1 MSKKINGASISIK
14 NLSLNLGNTQILENI
29 NIDVKSGEI
38 HSIIGPNGAGKT
50 SLVRC
55 ILGQVPFEG
64 SIEIDVE
71 DKLILGYVPQSI
83 TYEKT
88 LPITVEDFL
97 MLCYQKSPAFLGVEH
112 NNKKLFDEI
121 LDKVG
126 LLEKKKRL
134 MGNLSGG
141 ELQRLLL
148 AQAIYPTPNLLILDE
163 PFSGVDVVAEKYFVE
178 IIKKLKDEGITILWI
193 NHNVRQ
199 VKDCA
204 DSVSCI
210 KRHLCFSGKTDEVLN
225 IQSIMNIYL

>member
-1 MSKKINGASISIK
+1 MSKKINGASINIK

-83 TYEKT
+83 IYEKT

-225 IQSIMNIYL
+225 MQSIMNIYL